1 MCYNS
6 GISFLFA
13 AIGFLVTFYIF
24 IFDKIINKT
33 GIQYILGFYS
43 IMELLQGVQYFYVN
57 QCSNFMNIILTE
69 FAYLLVILQ
78 PLIWNIFFY
87 VNSGTLD
94 KQIFLTAI
102 CLSIPWIIVNVLAR
116 LLYDKNKYPQTKQNS
131 PHAGDKV
138 CTKRKLSHLFW
149 EWTSENFQEL
159 NANFFMYLMVWFI
172 PALISK
178 KFRNISFVLI
188 VSAVLGAYMTFLTDE
203 PVVFTSLWCYIS
215 VPIVLVVL
223 LVINKEKSLKIFKT

>member
-1 MCYNS
+1 M
-6 GISFLFA
+6 
-13 AIGFLVTFYIF
+13 
-24 IFDKIINKT
+24 
-33 GIQYILGFYS
+33 
-43 IMELLQGVQYFYVN
+43 
-57 QCSNFMNIILTE
+57 
-69 FAYLLVILQ
+69 
-78 PLIWNIFFY
+78 NIFFY
-87 VNSGTLD
+87 SNSNTLD
-94 KQIFLTAI
+94 KQIFFTAI
-102 CLSIPWIIVNVLAR
+102 CLSVPWIIVNVLAR

-149 EWTSENFQEL
+149 EWTSENFQDM

-178 KFRNISFVLI
+178 KFRNVSFLLI
-188 VSAVLGAYMTFLTDE
+188 ESALLGAYMTFLTNE

-223 LVINKEKSLKIFKT
+223 LVINKENSLKILKA

>member
-43 IMELLQGVQYFYVN
+43 IMELLQGVQYYYVN
-57 QCSNFMNIILTE
+57 QCSEFMNIILTE

-78 PLIWNIFFY
+78 PLMWNIFFY

-102 CLSIPWIIVNVLAR
+102 CLCIPWIIVNVLAR

-159 NANFFMYLMVWFI
+159 NANFFMYLMIWFI

-188 VSAVLGAYMTFLTDE
+188 ASALLGAYMTFLTDE

-223 LVINKEKSLKIFKT
+223 LVINKEKSLKILKT